1 MGKALAC
8 FGLLLIIIGILPI
21 ILSMV
26 GYAAYAAYFY
36 LGYYTLMVGTY
47 EFSELM
53 LGLIGFGFLLL
64 IIGALK

>member
-8 FGLLLIIIGILPI
+8 FGLLLIIIGILPL
-21 ILSMV
+21 ILTMV
-26 GYAAYAAYFY
+26 GYATYAAYFY

-47 EFSELM
+47 AFSELM